1 MLIITLPFAFAVGA
15 FLGWGRAT
23 RRLFRR
29 PGSTI
34 SGDDLP
40 REEMSRLLLA
50 KRKRRRWFK
59 AAEFGVY
66 AMMIDVA
73 AFYVLMRFAS

>member
-1 MLIITLPFAFAVGA
+1 VLILTLPFAFAIGA

-23 RRLFRR
+23 RRLYRR

-34 SGDDLP
+34 SGDNLS
-40 REEMSRLLLA
+40 REEMSRRLLA
-50 KRKRRRWFK
+50 RRKRQRWFK

-66 AMMIDVA
+66 ASMIDVA
-73 AFYVLMRFAS
+73 AFYVLMRFAG